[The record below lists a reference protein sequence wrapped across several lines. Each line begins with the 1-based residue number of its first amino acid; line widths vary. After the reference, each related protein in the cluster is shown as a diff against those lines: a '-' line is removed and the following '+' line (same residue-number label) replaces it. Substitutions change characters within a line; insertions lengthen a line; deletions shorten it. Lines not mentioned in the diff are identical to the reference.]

1 MDTLIAAH
9 AIVLQ
14 ATLVTNDQALRRVPG
29 LMVEDWSAG

>member
-9 AIVLQ
+9 AMVLQ
-14 ATLVTNDQALRRVPG
+14 ATLVTNDQAFRRIPG